1 MTCYKEQYKM
11 SNNKEEQNALFE
23 LISNHFDDQTIR
35 SLPEELAH
43 IERNTIGEK
52 LVEFDGNRTKTANA
66 LGIGRTNLV
75 AKIKKYELVI

>member
-1 MTCYKEQYKM
+1 M
-11 SNNKEEQNALFE
+11 SNNKEEQSAIFDI
-23 LISNHFDDQTIR
+23 ISEHFDDFTIR
-35 SLPEELAH
+35 SLPEELAY

-75 AKIKKYELVI
+75 AKIKKYELAI